1 MSRALMSRRLRYNL
15 AGIVAALLLW
25 EIIGRLMGEALF
37 APFSVVLVEYVQL
50 LREGQM
56 LAELAA
62 SLRQMLVG
70 YGFACLVGLPLGVA
84 MGRSRLLDA
93 LLHPWL
99 SMLVV
104 TSVASLVPLFVVAVG
119 TGFWFR
125 VVIVFVASVW
135 YVMLTVY
142 HGARGIEPRFLD
154 VGRSF
159 GARPL
164 ARFFKILLPALY
176 PYLIT
181 ALRIGLVHAI
191 RAMVV
196 AEMFIILG
204 YGGLIYRAG
213 YQLTTAPLLS
223 LLLTLMLIG
232 MAANAVLQRGARALA
247 PWYEEKIGSSAAPL

>member
-1 MSRALMSRRLRYNL
+1 MSRRFFYNL
-15 AGIVAALLLW
+15 AGIAVALVLW
-25 EIIGRLMGEALF
+25 EAVGRLMGDGLF
-37 APFSVVLVEYVQL
+37 APVSVVLVEYVKM
-50 LREGQM
+50 LRDGQM
-56 LAELAA
+56 LSELVA

-70 YGFACLVGLPLGVA
+70 YGLACLVGLPVGVA

-104 TSVASLVPLFVVAVG
+104 TSVASLVPLFVVVFG

-125 VVIVFVASVW
+125 AVIVFVAAVW

-142 HGARGIEPRFLD
+142 HGARGIEPRLLD

-159 GARPL
+159 GAPPL
-164 ARFFKILLPALY
+164 ARFHKIILPALY
-176 PYLIT
+176 PYLVT

-213 YQLTTAPLLS
+213 YSLTTAPLLG
-223 LLLTLMLIG
+223 LLLTLMLVG
-232 MAANAVLQRGARALA
+232 MAANAVLQRTARILA
-247 PWYEEKIGSSAAPL
+247 PWYEEKIAGSAPSL

>member
-1 MSRALMSRRLRYNL
+1 
-15 AGIVAALLLW
+15 
-25 EIIGRLMGEALF
+25 
-37 APFSVVLVEYVQL
+37 
-50 LREGQM
+50 
-56 LAELAA
+56 
-62 SLRQMLVG
+62 
-70 YGFACLVGLPLGVA
+70 

-99 SMLVV
+99 SMFVV
-104 TSVASLVPLFVVAVG
+104 TSVAALVPLFVLLFG

-125 VVIVFVASVW
+125 AAIVFVASVW
-135 YVMLTVY
+135 YLMLTVY
-142 HGARGIEPRFLD
+142 HGSRGIDPRYLD

-159 GARPL
+159 GAGRL
-164 ARFFKILLPALY
+164 KRFWKIMLPALY

-213 YQLTTAPLLS
+213 YSLTTTPLLA
-223 LLLTLMLIG
+223 LLMTLMLVG
-232 MAANAVLQRGARALA
+232 MAANAVLRHTARALA
-247 PWYEEKIGSSAAPL
+247 PWYEDRVGLSALRL

>member
-1 MSRALMSRRLRYNL
+1 MRQRRLVYNFI
-15 AGIVAALLLW
+15 GIAIALLLW

-37 APFSVVLVEYVQL
+37 APFSVVAVEYVAM
-50 LREGQM
+50 LRDGQM
-56 LAELAA
+56 VAELVA

-70 YGFACLVGLPLGVA
+70 YGAACLIGLPLGVA

-104 TSVASLVPLFVVAVG
+104 TSVAALVPLFVVAVG

-125 VVIVFVASVW
+125 AVIVFVASVW

-142 HGARGIEPRFLD
+142 HGARGIEPRLLD

-159 GARPL
+159 GAPPL
-164 ARFFKILLPALY
+164 ARFLKIILPALY

-213 YQLTTAPLLS
+213 YAMTTAPLLS
-223 LLLTLMLIG
+223 LLLTLMLVG
-232 MAANAVLQRGARALA
+232 MGANAVLQRGARRLA
-247 PWYEEKIGSSAAPL
+247 PWYEEKIAGVSPSL